1 VTTIKAVLLEAA
13 DLLQP
18 STDTALLDAEI
29 LLAQTLGKN
38 RAYLRAWPERELTA
52 AQTETFKQLVS
63 QRQQGQPIAYLI
75 GTREFWSRGFL
86 VTPDVLIPRPE
97 TELLIELSLN
107 LIPNNQA
114 FKILDL
120 GTGSGII
127 AITLAA
133 ECPNAVITAC
143 DISPAALAVAQTN
156 AKAHQLT
163 NLQFIE
169 SHWFNHITDTS
180 YDLIVSNPPYL
191 AKNDPHLQEGDLR
204 FEPLKALVA
213 AKDGL
218 ADINTI
224 VKTANNHLR
233 TGGYLMVEHGYNQ
246 ANQVQEIFAA
256 YNYQEVK
263 THYDL
268 AGQARVTLGRHLP
281 ADKKSF

>member
-1 VTTIKAVLLEAA
+1 MTTIKAALLEATG
-13 DLLQP
+13 LLQS

-29 LLAQTLGKN
+29 LLAQTLGNN
-38 RAYLRAWPERELTA
+38 RAYLRTWPERELTA
-52 AQTETFKQLVS
+52 AQTEIFKQLVN

-86 VTPDVLIPRPE
+86 VTADVLIPRPE
-97 TELLIELSLN
+97 TELLVELSLN
-107 LIPNNQA
+107 LIPNGQA
-114 FKILDL
+114 CKILDL

-133 ECPNAVITAC
+133 ECPNAAITAC
-143 DISPAALAVAQTN
+143 DLSPAALAVAQTN

-169 SHWFNHITDTS
+169 SHWFSHITDKS

-204 FEPLKALVA
+204 FEPVNALVA
-213 AKDGL
+213 ADDGL

-233 TGGYLMVEHGYNQ
+233 TGGYLLVEHGYNQ
-246 ANQVQEIFAA
+246 ASQVQDIFAA
-256 YNYQEVK
+256 HNYQQVK

-268 AGQARVTLGRHLP
+268 AGQARVTMGRYLP
-281 ADKKSF
+281 VD